1 MMSARIHSSG
11 GRNCGKAHKVAL
23 NVSVSYGI
31 YSLGHQISANHT
43 PRGRRRKI
51 RCIYPSGESRN
62 CSPCSARGAQ
72 CKSQSASLVFGSDAE
87 TMTLRDRVTRLES
100 ILENVLQSLP
110 SSRVQLS
117 NSVESARNLSD
128 TEDDVGPWDRV
139 DPRVPF
145 VFILN
150 DAEVSYLVQDL
161 VFGIMY

>member
-1 MMSARIHSSG
+1 
-11 GRNCGKAHKVAL
+11 
-23 NVSVSYGI
+23 
-31 YSLGHQISANHT
+31 
-43 PRGRRRKI
+43 
-51 RCIYPSGESRN
+51 
-62 CSPCSARGAQ
+62 
-72 CKSQSASLVFGSDAE
+72 
-87 TMTLRDRVTRLES
+87 MTLRDRVTRLES